1 MSCSTNDLRDA
12 KQLAKQIAA
21 TLTHDETA
29 DTLGISPDLLDRIER
44 RGEGPPRFKI
54 SGSRWCYPLPELR
67 AWQEKQLKDQN
78 AA

>member
-1 MSCSTNDLRDA
+1 MNLSDTALRDA
-12 KQLAKQIAA
+12 KALARQIAA

-29 DTLGISPDLLDRIER
+29 ATLGISPDLLDRIER

-67 AWQEKQLKDQN
+67 QWQEAQLKAQN
-78 AA
+78 VA